1 MGNETSIMLT
11 LSKPGAEFIA
21 RFEGFRRE
29 QYICLSGHATI
40 GYGHRL
46 LPTEDIHR
54 VTEGEAI
61 DMLMQDAAREAA
73 PVGRAL
79 HIPLEQHQMDA
90 LISLAFNCGG
100 RAIARST
107 LVRLLN
113 EEAPQER
120 IVAAWAQWNKAGGR
134 ISRGLM
140 QRRAAELRLFLD
152 GEYDQ

>member
-107 LVRLLN
+107 LVKRLN
-113 EEAPQER
+113 EGEAQE
-120 IVAAWAQWNKAGGR
+120 AAHQFGRWNQAGGR
-134 ISRGLM
+134 ESRGLTL
-140 QRRAAELRLFLD
+140 RRAAEQRLFLT
-152 GEYDQ
+152 GEYEQ